1 MEFWIVDGIVYN
13 NTAAAKG
20 DWQRVCELLKIIMVV
35 YVSVVIGLGPDA
47 AAMHVY
53 MSQPVALCS
62 MGVWN
67 MTACAVPEHW
77 NLKSV

>member
-20 DWQRVCELLKIIMVV
+20 DWQRACELLKIVH
-35 YVSVVIGLGPDA
+35 VSVVIGLGPDA

-53 MSQPVALCS
+53 MS
-62 MGVWN
+62 
-67 MTACAVPEHW
+67 
-77 NLKSV
+77 